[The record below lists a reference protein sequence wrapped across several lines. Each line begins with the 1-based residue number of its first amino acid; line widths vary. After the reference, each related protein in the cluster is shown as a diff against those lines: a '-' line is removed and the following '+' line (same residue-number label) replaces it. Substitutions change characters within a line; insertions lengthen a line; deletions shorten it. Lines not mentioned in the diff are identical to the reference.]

1 MPVFNWVALKPSQID
16 GPPFTELNDEKVL
29 QELDMSDPPQ
39 QFKTKAQGP
48 GLDISAPPVKATQ
61 KAPNKVTLMD
71 PPRAKNLAITLRKGG
86 CSIQDIC
93 TAIET
98 LDFLEL
104 LLPPPPT
111 EYERTLIGKFEQEQ
125 QPPEELS
132 DEDQFMIR
140 FSKIPRLAE
149 RMNVMIFLGTPPDTA
164 QLLMPQLNAIIAASM
179 SLTPPSKLRNILEIV
194 LAFGNYMN
202 SSKRGAAYG
211 FRLQSL
217 DALLEMKST
226 DRKQTLLHY
235 LVRVITEKYPGL
247 TGFHTELHFLDKA
260 GTACPDPG
268 TAALPPPSLDSVL
281 QDVRG
286 LQQGMELTRKE
297 FMRQDDSPVLPPL
310 LKVNSEVM
318 EKLQA
323 DSKTAKE
330 AYESAVEYFGENP
343 KTSPPTTFF
352 PMFMRFIKAYK
363 KAEQDIEMWKKQDP
377 PAKEAES
384 GSPGSEN
391 QSPPLLPI
399 QKAKRQQMDMI
410 AELKKKQMVKEPLI
424 YEGKDGAIEDII
436 SDLRNNPYRRAD
448 KGRGSSKKRA
458 AGQSL
463 QATPD
468 PPL

>member
-16 GPPFTELNDEKVL
+16 GTVFTELNDEKVL
-29 QELDMSDPPQ
+29 QELDMSDFEE

-48 GLDISAPPVKATQ
+48 GLDISALKVKATQ
-61 KAPNKVTLMD
+61 KAPSKVTLMESN
-71 PPRAKNLAITLRKGG
+71 RAKNLAITLRKGG
-86 CSIQDIC
+86 RSIQDIC

-98 LDFLEL
+98 YDQQALSLDFLEL
-104 LLPPPPT
+104 LLRFLPT
-111 EYERTLIGKFEQEQ
+111 EYERTLIGKFEREQ
-125 QPPEELS
+125 QPLEELS
-132 DEDQFMIR
+132 EEDQFMIR
-140 FSKIPRLAE
+140 FSRIPRLAE
-149 RMNVMIFLGTPPDTA
+149 RMNVMIFLGNFSDTA

-179 SLTPPSKLRNILEIV
+179 SLKSSSKLRNILEIV

-235 LVRVITEKYPGL
+235 LVRVITEKYPEL

-260 GTACPDPG
+260 GTV
-268 TAALPPPSLDSVL
+268 SLDGVL
-281 QDVRG
+281 QDVRS

-297 FMRQDDSPVLPPL
+297 FMRQDDSLVLKEF
-310 LKVNSEVM
+310 LKANTELM

-323 DSKTAKE
+323 DSKTAK
-330 AYESAVEYFGENP
+330 
-343 KTSPPTTFF
+343 
-352 PMFMRFIKAYK
+352 
-363 KAEQDIEMWKKQDP
+363 KAEQDIELWKKQEAA
-377 PAKEAES
+377 AKEAES
-384 GSPGSEN
+384 SQPGSGE
-391 QSPPLLPI
+391 QLDLKSPF

-448 KGRGSSKKRA
+448 KGRGSAKKRA
-458 AGQSL
+458 VGQSL

-468 PPL
+468 ISL

>member
-16 GPPFTELNDEKVL
+16 GTVFTELNDEKVL
-29 QELDMSDPPQ
+29 QELDMSDFEE

-48 GLDISAPPVKATQ
+48 GLDISALKAKATQ
-61 KAPNKVTLMD
+61 KAPSKVTLMESN
-71 PPRAKNLAITLRKGG
+71 RAKNLAITLRKGG
-86 CSIQDIC
+86 RSIQDIC

-98 LDFLEL
+98 YDQQALSLDFLEL
-104 LLPPPPT
+104 LLRFLPT
-111 EYERTLIGKFEQEQ
+111 EYERTLIGKFEREQ
-125 QPPEELS
+125 QSLEELS

-140 FSKIPRLAE
+140 FSKIPRLVE
-149 RMNVMIFLGTPPDTA
+149 RMNVMIFLGNFNDTA

-179 SLTPPSKLRNILEIV
+179 SLKSSSKLRNILEIV

-235 LVRVITEKYPGL
+235 LVRVITEKYPEL

-260 GTACPDPG
+260 GTV
-268 TAALPPPSLDSVL
+268 SLDSVL
-281 QDVRG
+281 QDVRS

-297 FMRQDDSPVLPPL
+297 FMRQDDSLVLKDF
-310 LKVNSEVM
+310 LKVNLEVM

-323 DSKTAKE
+323 DSKTAKVG
-330 AYESAVEYFGENP
+330 AGGTVEYFGENP

-352 PMFMRFIKAYK
+352 PMFMRFIRAYK
-363 KAEQDIEMWKKQDP
+363 VGGDGA
-377 PAKEAES
+377 AKEAES
-384 GSPGSEN
+384 GPPGSEN
-391 QSPPLLPI
+391 RPELPT

-448 KGRGSSKKRA
+448 KGRSSAKKRP

-468 PPL
+468 ISL

>member
-1 MPVFNWVALKPSQID
+1 MPIFNWVALKPSQID
-16 GPPFTELNDEKVL
+16 GTVFTELNDEKVL
-29 QELDMSDPPQ
+29 QELDMSDFEE

-48 GLDISAPPVKATQ
+48 SLDISALKVKATQ
-61 KAPNKVTLMD
+61 KVPSKVTLMESN
-71 PPRAKNLAITLRKGG
+71 RAKNLAITLRKGG
-86 CSIQDIC
+86 RSIQDIC

-98 LDFLEL
+98 YDQQALSLDFLEL
-104 LLPPPPT
+104 LLRFLPT
-111 EYERTLIGKFEQEQ
+111 EYERTLIGKFERER
-125 QPPEELS
+125 QPLEELS
-132 DEDQFMIR
+132 EEDQFMIR

-149 RMNVMIFLGTPPDTA
+149 RMNVMIFLGNFNDTA

-179 SLTPPSKLRNILEIV
+179 SLKSSSKLRNILEIV

-235 LVRVITEKYPGL
+235 LVRVISEN
-247 TGFHTELHFLDKA
+247 
-260 GTACPDPG
+260 
-268 TAALPPPSLDSVL
+268 VL
-281 QDVRG
+281 QNVRS

-297 FMRQDDSPVLPPL
+297 FMRQDDSLVLKDF
-310 LKVNSEVM
+310 LKVNLEVM
-318 EKLQA
+318 KKLQA

-352 PMFMRFIKAYK
+352 PVFMRFIRAYK
-363 KAEQDIEMWKKQDP
+363 KAEQDIELWKKQEAA
-377 PAKEAES
+377 AKEADS
-384 GSPGSEN
+384 GPAGREE
-391 QSPPLLPI
+391 QPEVKLPI

-410 AELKKKQMVKEPLI
+410 AELKRKQMVKEPLI

-436 SDLRNNPYRRAD
+436 SDLRNNPYRRID
-448 KGRGSSKKRA
+448 KGRGSTKKRA

-468 PPL
+468 MAL

>member
-1 MPVFNWVALKPSQID
+1 MPIFNWVALKPSQID
-16 GPPFTELNDEKVL
+16 GTVFTELNDEKVL
-29 QELDMSDPPQ
+29 QELDMSDFEE

-48 GLDISAPPVKATQ
+48 GLDISALKVKATQ
-61 KAPNKVTLMD
+61 KAPSKVTLMESN
-71 PPRAKNLAITLRKGG
+71 RAKNLAITLRKGG
-86 CSIQDIC
+86 RSVQDIC

-98 LDFLEL
+98 YDQQALSLDFLEL
-104 LLPPPPT
+104 LLRFLPT
-111 EYERTLIGKFEQEQ
+111 EYERTLIGKFEREQ
-125 QPPEELS
+125 QPAEELS

-149 RMNVMIFLGTPPDTA
+149 RMNVMIFLGNFNDTA

-179 SLTPPSKLRNILEIV
+179 SLKSSSKLRNILEIV

-235 LVRVITEKYPGL
+235 LVRVITEKYPEL

-260 GTACPDPG
+260 GTV
-268 TAALPPPSLDSVL
+268 SLDSVL
-281 QDVRG
+281 QDVRS

-297 FMRQDDSPVLPPL
+297 FMRQDDSVVLKDF
-310 LKVNSEVM
+310 LKVNLEVM

-323 DSKTAKE
+323 DSKTAKVGAE
-330 AYESAVEYFGENP
+330 GNPPDSAHP
-343 KTSPPTTFF
+343 PCTSP
-352 PMFMRFIKAYK
+352 K
-363 KAEQDIEMWKKQDP
+363 KAEQDIELWKKQE
-377 PAKEAES
+377 AASKKAES
-384 GSPGSEN
+384 SPTGSED
-391 QSPPLLPI
+391 QPEVKLPI

-448 KGRGSSKKRA
+448 KGRGSAKKRA

-468 PPL
+468 ISL